1 MMKKIFLPILLLA
14 PLVVSACA
22 KDNYVIPKGSDSVP
36 TEKRIV
42 KVIKDS
48 EGKWM
53 LTVDEHP
60 FYVNGAA
67 TNRFYNETAKF
78 GGNAIRL
85 YSPTASNTKEI
96 MDAAYQANLMVYL
109 GLGMAA
115 AENFDYTNAEKVL
128 AQKEK
133 IMGYVKQY
141 MHHPALLCWSLG
153 NEIEA
158 SNDTNAALWKAVG
171 ELADE
176 IKALDPD
183 HPITCALA
191 GSGVEKVKRLAA
203 CSNAIDI
210 ISVNAYY
217 PVVGNIPQNFSD
229 AQVDL
234 PYLVTEFGPRGT
246 WNMSHEPSRILPW
259 GDNYSASS
267 KALVEETSTEKEA
280 VYLKIWQEDIKAN
293 ETKGCI
299 GSFIFVWGYQTH
311 GEVLNWYG
319 THTKDKYSF
328 GVCDAMQFCW
338 TGKYPEIRAPRI
350 ESRNDMTLNG
360 KKAED
365 AIYLQPGSANSA
377 KVVAKSPADLNLH
390 YHWFV
395 FKEGDKMSDG
405 SIPDG
410 IEGLIEDNT
419 LSEISFKA
427 PSSGGGYRL
436 YVYVLDDVNKK
447 VASAC
452 IPFCV
457 Q

>member
-1 MMKKIFLPILLLA
+1 MKKIILIFLSISLM
-14 PLVVSACA
+14 LVCSCI

-36 TEKRIV
+36 SETREV
-42 KVIKDS
+42 KVMRNSD
-48 EGKWM
+48 GQWQ
-53 LTVDEHP
+53 LTVDGHP
-60 FYVNGAA
+60 YYVNGAA
-67 TNRFYNETAKF
+67 TNRFYNETSKF
-78 GGNAIRL
+78 GGNTIRL
-85 YSPTASNTKEI
+85 YSPTASDTKDI

-109 GLGMAA
+109 GLGMSA
-115 AENFDYTNAEKVL
+115 AEYMDYSDAGKVA

-141 MHHPALLCWSLG
+141 MHHPALLCWSIG

-158 SNDTNAALWKAVG
+158 SNDNNADLWKAVG
-171 ELADE
+171 DLADAIRE
-176 IKALDPD
+176 LDPH

-191 GSGVEKVKRLAA
+191 GSGTNRIKNLAA
-203 CSNAIDI
+203 CSKAIDI

-217 PVVGNIPQNFSD
+217 PVVGNIADNIKD
-229 AQVDL
+229 AGVDL
-234 PYLVTEFGPRGT
+234 PYLVTEYGPRGT
-246 WNMSHEPSRILPW
+246 WSMSPEPSRILPW
-259 GDNYSASS
+259 GDNFSATS

-280 VYLKIWQEDIKAN
+280 VYLKIWQEDIKAK
-293 ETKGCI
+293 EAEGCI
-299 GSFIFVWGYQTH
+299 GSFVFVWGYQTH

-328 GVCDAMQFCW
+328 GVCDAMQHCW

-360 KKAED
+360 KVAED
-365 AIYLQPGSANSA
+365 CIYLAAGSSNTA
-377 KVVAKSPADLNLH
+377 KVVATSPADLNLR

-410 IEGLIEDNT
+410 IEGLIENDA
-419 LSEISFKA
+419 LGEISFKA
-427 PSSGGGYRL
+427 PASAGGYRL

-447 VASAC
+447 AASAC